1 VQEGLSPE
9 DLEALRACREAV
21 IELLERMGFQAQVK
35 AHWGEVTR
43 EGGIRPLFVDIRGKD
58 LSPLIGRQGETL
70 SALQYITRQ
79 IVSKELRHPV
89 AAIIDVEGYRARR
102 ERQLRQMAQRVA
114 QQVNER
120 GRTIALEP
128 MPANERRIIHV
139 ELHDHPLVYTESVG
153 EGDRRKVTIVPR
165 NN

>member
-1 VQEGLSPE
+1 LLEALSPE
-9 DLEALRACREAV
+9 DLEAVRACRDTV
-21 IELLERMGFQAQVK
+21 MELLQRMGFQAQVE
-35 AHWGEVTR
+35 AHWGEVSR
-43 EGGIRPLFVDIRGKD
+43 EGGIRPLFVDIQGKD
-58 LSPLIGRQGETL
+58 LSTLIGRQGETL

-79 IVSKELRHPV
+79 IVSKELRRPV

-102 ERQLRQMAQRVA
+102 ERQLRQMARRVG
-114 QQVNER
+114 QQASER